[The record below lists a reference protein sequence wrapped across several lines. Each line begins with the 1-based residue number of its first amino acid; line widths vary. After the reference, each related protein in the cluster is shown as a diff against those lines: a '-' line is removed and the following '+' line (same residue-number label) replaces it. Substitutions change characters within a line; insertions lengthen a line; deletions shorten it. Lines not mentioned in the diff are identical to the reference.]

1 MATHHPIDR
10 DAELEPAVAPDRR
23 RPGRRD
29 DVSSTLIP
37 LLRGDSPD
45 QLRDY
50 LIDEEPDQLR
60 AFRGIII
67 WTLISAIFFALLWWV
82 L

>member
-1 MATHHPIDR
+1 M
-10 DAELEPAVAPDRR
+10 
-23 RPGRRD
+23 
-29 DVSSTLIP
+29 LIP

-67 WTLISAIFFALLWWV
+67 WTLISTILFALLWWV
-82 L
+82 I